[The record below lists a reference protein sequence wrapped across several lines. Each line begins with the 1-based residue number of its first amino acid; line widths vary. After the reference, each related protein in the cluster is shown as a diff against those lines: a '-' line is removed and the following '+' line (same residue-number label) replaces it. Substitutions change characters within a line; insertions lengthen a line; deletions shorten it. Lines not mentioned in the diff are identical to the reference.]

1 MCESRPI
8 IIERQRITRPGQLGL
23 GFTPDDGVG
32 LWQPREYV
40 VRDCIIDLS
49 ALPLDMLDEA
59 AAVTWGASAVFLRC
73 VIRGAG
79 KLILCGSG
87 DPKKAALEAGKRV
100 VFEHCILEDFGR
112 RGVEAQAGMRVTLKN
127 CLVRNWGKTSRHTV
141 RDFASWAHGGGRI
154 DAVGTVFWQDR
165 FLRPLHQFWGDLAAH
180 IGQAWN
186 DYGWRGLL
194 RIDTYLPGVCRALLA
209 GPGGTAWA
217 WRCWRN
223 RWWVVLPLR
232 HTTAMMP
239 KCEALALIAELE
251 QMAATLDAEL
261 PPASAD

>member
-1 MCESRPI
+1 MCERPPI
-8 IIERQRITRPGQLGL
+8 VIERQRITRPGQLGL
-23 GFTPDDGVG
+23 GFTPDDGLG

-49 ALPLDMLDEA
+49 SLPLDMLDEA

-112 RGVEAQAGMRVTLKN
+112 RGVEVQAGMRVTLNK
-127 CLVRNWGKTSRHTV
+127 CLVRHWGKTSRHTV
-141 RDFASWAHGGGRI
+141 RDFASWAHHGGRI
-154 DAVGTVFWQDR
+154 YAKDTIFWQDR
-165 FLRPLHQFWGDLAAH
+165 FLRPFPQFWGDLAAH

-186 DYGWRGLL
+186 DYGWRGLM
-194 RIDTYLPGVCRALLA
+194 RRDTYLPGVCRAVLA
-209 GPGGTAWA
+209 GPGGTVIAWH
-217 WRCWRN
+217 CWAN
-223 RWWVVLPLR
+223 RWWIAVPPQQRTGTRAYAMPLVR
-232 HTTAMMP
+232 T
-239 KCEALALIAELE
+239 LEL
-251 QMAATLDAEL
+251 MANRLDAEL
-261 PPASAD
+261 PPASAA